1 MRYDAVDRILS
12 KEQQIIPSAGFIMAV
27 MGAVRGERAVPPPI
41 PFPWRRA
48 LPGALAAIL
57 ALVALSIA
65 GTRLFTD
72 PASTQQ
78 ISWPVLSTLTLI
90 LGPRHAVGASWIAT
104 SLIGSFIAVRLS
116 MCFAR
121 REA

>member
-27 MGAVRGERAVPPPI
+27 MGAGRGGRAVPPPI

-48 LPGALAAIL
+48 LPGAFAAVL

-72 PASTQQ
+72 PGSNQQ
-78 ISWPVLSTLTLI
+78 ISSPALSSLTLV
-90 LGPRHAVGASWIAT
+90 LGSRPAVGASWSA
-104 SLIGSFIAVRLS
+104 
-116 MCFAR
+116 
-121 REA
+121 

>member
-12 KEQQIIPSAGFIMAV
+12 NEQQIIPSAGFIMAV

-57 ALVALSIA
+57 ALVALCNHITA
-65 GTRLFTD
+65 GGFGGQ
-72 PASTQQ
+72 AG
-78 ISWPVLSTLTLI
+78 WVLGKFYLVH
-90 LGPRHAVGASWIAT
+90 P
-104 SLIGSFIAVRLS
+104 
-116 MCFAR
+116 
-121 REA
+121 